1 MDNYVKTEN
10 LTLRRKTLDDLT
22 VKPAGLSDLSYID
35 SLQRKNA
42 EELAFYPTQVF
53 EREIE
58 NFRIILAKVNA
69 EPAGYIYHG
78 ALGHSCKIHQACI
91 QYDLRGQLYGAA
103 LVRNIIELANA
114 ANVLSITLRCGSDI
128 AANQFWRAMG
138 FHCEAVTQG
147 GVRRMRDINCW
158 RYDLQSPLFSTPVQP
173 SDKKKDASVWAKRGS
188 VSGNRY
194 ARGKKLQAYRKI
206 VESKSSE

>member
-1 MDNYVKTEN
+1 M
-10 LTLRRKTLDDLT
+10 DDLT
-22 VKPAGLSDLSYID
+22 VQPAGLSDLSYID

-103 LVRNIIELANA
+103 LVSNIIELANA
-114 ANVLSITLRCGSDI
+114 ANVLSITLHMI
-128 AANQFWRAMG
+128 HVLA
-138 FHCEAVTQG
+138 
-147 GVRRMRDINCW
+147 
-158 RYDLQSPLFSTPVQP
+158 
-173 SDKKKDASVWAKRGS
+173 
-188 VSGNRY
+188 
-194 ARGKKLQAYRKI
+194 
-206 VESKSSE
+206 